1 MPRFVDCWIL
11 VQWVLASVHITW
23 ATWHS
28 QAKQR
33 DTFSEFG
40 RPHYSSRDAA
50 QRHHQATQFL
60 RSLSRSHCANL
71 QSWSANFSLGC
82 FIPEIQVE
90 LVDLIKNAIDDASL
104 RAFVE
109 VKQVLELTYAWA
121 RFFVQQRITVYDDPV
136 EQLGAQ
142 LALDTVPYEGGETLH
157 ALFGALHVVD
167 PTHVCQSTHM
177 RQRWSYFGR
186 QGSARY
192 LSGPISLINHA
203 CHEHSNVVLKL
214 MRYGK
219 SRRRQLTRMVAVA
232 ERQIMPGDK
241 IYATYDNDSKS
252 LSESRGIKC
261 NICN

>member
-1 MPRFVDCWIL
+1 M
-11 VQWVLASVHITW
+11 QWVLARVHITW
-23 ATWHS
+23 TTWHS
-28 QAKQR
+28 QANQR

-40 RPHYSSRDAA
+40 RPHYSSGDAA
-50 QRHHQATQFL
+50 QRHNQSTKFL
-60 RSLSRSHCANL
+60 RSLSGSHCANVK
-71 QSWSANFSLGC
+71 SWTADFLLGR

-90 LVDLIKNAIDDASL
+90 LGDLIENAFSDASI
-104 RAFVE
+104 RDFVE
-109 VKQVLELTYAWA
+109 VDQVLELSYAWA
-121 RFFVQQRITVYDDPV
+121 RFLVQQRITVYDDPV

-142 LALDTVPYEGGETLH
+142 LALDTVLNEGGETVH
-157 ALFGALHVVD
+157 ALFGALHVVN
-167 PTHVCQSTHM
+167 PTQVCQSTHM

-203 CHEHSNVVLKL
+203 CHDHSNVVIKL
-214 MRYGK
+214 MTYGK
-219 SRRRQLTRMVAVA
+219 RNHRQLTRMVAIA

-261 NICN
+261 NICK